1 MARSIFKNRL
11 ARSTFGN
18 IVLVLFL
25 ASFGFFMLLP
35 FIYTISTSLKPMNEL
50 WLFPPRF
57 LVQDPTFDNFKNLFN
72 IMSNSWVPFSRYLFN
87 TVLVTVFGTVGHI
100 IISAMCAYSVSL
112 YKFPGSRFYFKLVRT
127 SLMFSA
133 AVTAI
138 PSFIVMTKLDLI
150 DTYWSLILPALGS
163 SMGFFMMKQFMDQS
177 VNKAVLESA
186 DIDGANELQK
196 FFKLVMPMVK
206 PAWLTLMIFQVQ
218 ALWHLGNTPYI
229 YNEELKTLTY
239 AMNQIQAGGI
249 ARTGVAAAITVC
261 MMAVPLLLFIISQ
274 SSIIETMSASGLK
287 D

>member
-87 TVLVTVFGTVGHI
+87 TVLVTVVGTVGHI

-229 YNEELKTLTY
+229 HNEELKTYHIRVFHSNSYFLCL
-239 AMNQIQAGGI
+239 
-249 ARTGVAAAITVC
+249 VC
-261 MMAVPLLLFIISQ
+261 A
-274 SSIIETMSASGLK
+274 
-287 D
+287 

>member
-1 MARSIFKNRL
+1 MAKSIFKNRL
-11 ARSTFGN
+11 ARSTWGN
-18 IVLVLFL
+18 IILILFL
-25 ASFGFFMLLP
+25 AVMGLFMILP
-35 FIYTISTSLKPMNEL
+35 FVYTISTALKPMNEL

-57 LVQDPTFDNFKNLFN
+57 FVQSPTFDNFKNLFQ

-87 TVLVTVFGTVGHI
+87 TVFVTLVGTVGHI
-100 IISAMCAYSVSL
+100 IISAMCAYPVSM
-112 YKFPGSRFYFKLVRT
+112 YKFPGSKFYFKLVRT

-177 VNKAVLESA
+177 VNKTVLESA
-186 DIDGANELQK
+186 DIDGANEWQK
-196 FFKLVMPMVK
+196 FIILVMPMVK

-218 ALWHLGNTPYI
+218 ALWHLGNSPYI
-229 YNEELKTLTY
+229 YAEELKTLTY

-249 ARTGVAAAITVC
+249 ARTGVAAAITVF
-261 MMAVPLLLFIISQ
+261 MMIVPLILFIVSQ
-274 SSIIETMSASGLK
+274 SNIIETMSASGLK